1 MHLKNLLRKP
11 KAAVEPNG
19 FSGPDSAVLTAATV
33 PSSGGPSAAPVL
45 SSPAPGSITWTA
57 VIPLTDAV
65 STGYVYE
72 YAKAVDSSAPADS
85 ITGLWSIPTTTSAS
99 SAGQLIGGPTG
110 YIRVA
115 AYTPAGLGPWSN
127 IVHN

>member
-72 YAKAVDSSAPADS
+72 LS
-85 ITGLWSIPTTTSAS
+85 
-99 SAGQLIGGPTG
+99 LIH
-110 YIRVA
+110 I
-115 AYTPAGLGPWSN
+115 
-127 IVHN
+127 